1 MKPII
6 LMMGL
11 NHTTAPV
18 HVREQVT
25 AAHCQQD
32 DTLNQLHANLDFDL
46 FAEHCILST
55 CNRTEIYAVTFDRE
69 RGQTV
74 LHNLFD
80 EQQALAHPD
89 RDYVYTYADREAV
102 AHLFAVASGLD
113 SMILGEFEI
122 LGQVR
127 NAYLKAAE
135 RKSLGPILHHLFK
148 DAIHSGKRAHA
159 ETAIGAGAA
168 SVAYATVALARE
180 RLGALAGKNALIIG
194 AGDMGCRAAQN
205 LAEDGACTVM
215 VANRTHANAVELA
228 EEIRGRA
235 IHFEQLAEALAQA
248 DLVISATGAPHIIL
262 DEATV
267 RAAMIARPDRPLCLL
282 DIAVPRDIDPAAA
295 NIPNVHLF
303 NIDDMQEYVDA
314 NRAVREQAVTAV
326 QAIIEQ
332 EVEAFW
338 RWFVERRAAPVIAGL
353 RHRAETIRAAE
364 LDKALRRL
372 GHLQLSERDQQ
383 VISALS
389 AGIVSKL
396 LAAPTAH
403 LKERVQSGDG
413 QVYLETLRELFELDS
428 NEHPDLPSAF

>member
-1 MKPII
+1 
-6 LMMGL
+6 MMGL

-18 HVREQVT
+18 HIREQVT
-25 AAHCQQD
+25 AANCQQD
-32 DTLNQLHANLDFDL
+32 DTFNQLYADLDSDL
-46 FAEHCILST
+46 FAERCILST
-55 CNRTEIYAVTFDRE
+55 CNRTEIYSVTFDRARAE
-69 RGQTV
+69 SV
-74 LHNLFD
+74 LRSLFSG
-80 EQQALAHPD
+80 QQALAHSGV
-89 RDYVYTYADREAV
+89 DYVYAYADREVV

-127 NAYLKAAE
+127 NAYLNAAE
-135 RKSLGPILHHLFK
+135 RKSVGPILHHLFK

-159 ETAIGAGAA
+159 ETAIGTGAA

-180 RLGALAGKNALIIG
+180 RLGVLAGKNALIIG
-194 AGDMGCRAAQN
+194 AGDMGCRAARN

-215 VANRTHANAVELA
+215 VTNRTHAVAVELA
-228 EEIRGRA
+228 EDIRGKA
-235 IHFEQLAEALAQA
+235 IRFEQLAESLAKA

-262 DEATV
+262 DAATV
-267 RAAMIARPDRPLCLL
+267 QAAMNARPDRPLCLM
-282 DIAVPRDIDPAAA
+282 DIAVPRDIDHAAA
-295 NIPNVHLF
+295 NIPNVHLL
-303 NIDDMQEYVDA
+303 NIDDMQDYVDA
-314 NRAVREQAVTAV
+314 NRAVREKAITAV
-326 QAIIEQ
+326 RAIIEQ

-353 RHRAETIRAAE
+353 RHRAETIRTAE

-372 GHLQLSERDQQ
+372 GHLHLSKRDQQ

-396 LAAPTAH
+396 LAAPTTH

-413 QVYLETLRELFELDS
+413 QVYLETLRDLFELDS